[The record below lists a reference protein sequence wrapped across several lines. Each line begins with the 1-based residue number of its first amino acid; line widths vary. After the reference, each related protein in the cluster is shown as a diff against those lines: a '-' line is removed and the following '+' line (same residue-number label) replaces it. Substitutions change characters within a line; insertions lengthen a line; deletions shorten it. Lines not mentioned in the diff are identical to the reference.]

1 MRTEIL
7 QHDVMEKYRVSSTIA
22 AMQVRG
28 HDLSIKVDHE
38 IGHVNFAVKTDAATE
53 YNAEKE
59 VVGWQHY
66 NWATTRYPEARATS
80 TRLRNSS
87 AGLIA
92 SVSMV
97 TSL

>member
-1 MRTEIL
+1 
-7 QHDVMEKYRVSSTIA
+7 MEKYRVSSTIA